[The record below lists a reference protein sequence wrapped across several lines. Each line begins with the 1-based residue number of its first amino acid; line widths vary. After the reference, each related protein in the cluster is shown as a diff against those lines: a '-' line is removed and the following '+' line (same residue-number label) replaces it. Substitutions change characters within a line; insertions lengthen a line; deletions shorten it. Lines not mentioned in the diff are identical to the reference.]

1 LFSFFTIWFFLS
13 FGSLPLTVPRKCL
26 VYLLHYSFTFVM
38 RISHHRQIWPT
49 HRYAIISSC
58 SFLSVTSSA
67 PTKKHFE
74 FRVWSLRQMLPS
86 LFHWPD
92 RNFRHYKKST
102 NERISIFCFFL
113 LFWFFLSTRR
123 RYMSHTEPNEM
134 RVRRSKQPP
143 AGEETRAVC
152 REPCV
157 CGIRFDI
164 QDSDERKEEEENTH
178 LTSTHL
184 YVEEERST
192 WHARHGSAL
201 ALVLVYIYT
210 CRRHCCWLAGRGLTM
225 GSSHALFLVVGGL
238 EILFFSLA
246 GAILILSKSI
256 KAHGWREE

>member
-38 RISHHRQIWPT
+38 HISHHRQIWPT

-102 NERISIFCFFL
+102 NERISICFFFIIL
-113 LFWFFLSTRR
+113 VFFSTRR

-143 AGEETRAVC
+143 GEETRAVC

-164 QDSDERKEEEENTH
+164 QDSDGKEKKKKKTH
-178 LTSTHL
+178 
-184 YVEEERST
+184 T
-192 WHARHGSAL
+192 WLLR
-201 ALVLVYIYT
+201 IYT
-210 CRRHCCWLAGRGLTM
+210 
-225 GSSHALFLVVGGL
+225 
-238 EILFFSLA
+238 
-246 GAILILSKSI
+246 
-256 KAHGWREE
+256 